1 MIPAHVRPIDILS
14 AISDDEA
21 AGLETAGG
29 PPGSGPFPSRTFVW
43 SDGKALP
50 RLDSKPKG
58 TPTYGASTTAPLPE
72 GSKMRAAAIEVGRT
86 LSAFDAASVSF
97 DAFSVDPGL
106 TAASDAKAACAA
118 FAEAARACVG
128 ARAAETL
135 DRSGP
140 SPSGTFDVLVL
151 LRPEAEGA
159 DVFFRRSGPSIDG
172 LSPQDPDAIVDSWA
186 RDATMRRRLGK
197 AAGALAEEILP
208 WLAGVQ
214 SFSARVRVPVALS
227 SHEGLEAL
235 LRLSG
240 LGLGKA
246 GGRQPVGRKRSRG

>member
-1 MIPAHVRPIDILS
+1 MIPACVRPIDILS

-21 AGLETAGG
+21 SGFEMAEG
-29 PPGSGPFPSRTFVW
+29 PQERGPLPNRTLVW
-43 SDGKALP
+43 SGGKSLP
-50 RLDSKPKG
+50 RLESKPKWA
-58 TPTYGASTTAPLPE
+58 PTYGASTTTPLPE
-72 GSKMRAAAIEVGRT
+72 GSKTRAAAIEVGRI

-97 DAFSVDPGL
+97 DAFSADPGL
-106 TAASDAKAACAA
+106 TAASDAKAACGA

-140 SPSGTFDVLVL
+140 PPTGTFDVFVL
-151 LRPEAEGA
+151 LRPETEGA

-172 LSPQDPDAIVDSWA
+172 LSARDPDAIVDSWA

-246 GGRQPVGRKRSRG
+246 GRKQSRGRKRG